1 MVFID
6 FCFLFSDKNERI
18 DVSECKGTNYIL
30 KNIQKI
36 SHSLGYNYIND

>member
-6 FCFLFSDKNERI
+6 FAFCFLKNERI

-30 KNIQKI
+30 KIFKI
-36 SHSLGYNYIND
+36 NQSLGYNYIND

>member
-6 FCFLFSDKNERI
+6 FAFCFLKNERI

-30 KNIQKI
+30 KNIQK
-36 SHSLGYNYIND
+36 STNL